1 MRDFEVVQKTRS
13 RVFQYTPDRGLFLIL
28 IHEAEKIK
36 WADLGIKRRGT
47 PSFWNRDEKW
57 GTEVQVDKTL

>member
-13 RVFQYTPDRGLFLIL
+13 RVFQYTPDRGLLLIL

-36 WADLGIKRRGT
+36 
-47 PSFWNRDEKW
+47 
-57 GTEVQVDKTL
+57 